1 MLAAAGPQALYPV
14 LYMDATGG
22 EAAAGS
28 ARIVE
33 MPCVMVLAQG
43 LGLMSFACG

>member
-33 MPCVMVLAQG
+33 MPCMTVLAQG
-43 LGLMSFACG
+43 LP